1 MGSAS
6 PRVVGGGG
14 GGLQGECLIKGVLYQ
29 GTTEGLY

>member
-14 GGLQGECLIKGVLYQ
+14 GVEGGGLIKGGLYQ
-29 GTTEGLY
+29 GTTEGLF

>member
-6 PRVVGGGG
+6 PRVVGGG

>member
-6 PRVVGGGG
+6 PRVVG